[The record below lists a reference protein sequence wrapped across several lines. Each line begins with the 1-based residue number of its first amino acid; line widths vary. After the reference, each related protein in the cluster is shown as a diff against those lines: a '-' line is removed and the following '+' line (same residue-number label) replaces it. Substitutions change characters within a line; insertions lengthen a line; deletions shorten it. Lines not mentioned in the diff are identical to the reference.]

1 MQHAEDAPGSMDED
15 RQQTLDLV
23 SAACATWPVLGR
35 WRSRVAAS
43 RRAQSVLQATR
54 SPGFRRRAQIAIVSI
69 FVTFIGLAV
78 YQNWSELQAY
88 EWRADVRYPLLAL
101 VTFPLAYLPNAWCWH
116 RIISRVSTQ
125 QGARANAHIY
135 FLSSLGRYVPGG
147 IWHIAGRAYW
157 YRDRGVPAYQI
168 VIASV
173 WENTIVVVSG
183 LIVYALLTP
192 GLQILGGVGAAVSA
206 VALPAVLNRLVE
218 GAGKKLGLSSGSVRA
233 VDVVVLYGA
242 IGVAWAV
249 GGGILWLVINAV
261 FPLEVAAAPAV
272 IAAWGL
278 AGAVGMVAGVLV
290 GGLGIREITIG
301 ALLGQIVPVPVA
313 IVAAIGF
320 RLVVT
325 ASEMVWALALSW
337 LTSRKVK

>member
-1 MQHAEDAPGSMDED
+1 MGSVE
-15 RQQTLDLV
+15 QGLQPAIDLV
-23 SAACATWPVLGR
+23 GAACATWPLLGR

-43 RRAQSVLQATR
+43 RRVQSVLDVVR
-54 SPGFRRRAQIAIVSI
+54 SPSFRRKAQAAIVLV

-78 YQNWSELQAY
+78 YRNWSDLQAY
-88 EWRADVRYPLLAL
+88 EWRADVRYPLLAFAA
-101 VTFPLAYLPNAWCWH
+101 FPLAYLSNAWCWH

-125 QGARANAHIY
+125 EGVRANAHIY

-157 YRDRGVPAYQI
+157 YRDRGVPGYQ
-168 VIASV
+168 VVVASV

-192 GLQILGGVGAAVSA
+192 GLEILGGAAAVISTL
-206 VALPAVLNRLVE
+206 VLPAVLNRVVG
-218 GAGKKLGLSSGSVRA
+218 GAGKKLGLRSGSVRA
-233 VDVVVLYGA
+233 LDVVVLYGL

-249 GGGILWLVINAV
+249 GGGILWLVINAA

-301 ALLGQIVPVPVA
+301 ALLAQIVPVPVA
-313 IVAAIGF
+313 MIAAIGF

-337 LTSRKVK
+337 LTGRKIE